1 MLHDQNINI
10 MNTNAMRAFKIQ
22 NNQKILGSFSN
33 DFYGFV
39 KLSLRTWTLNF
50 P

>member
-1 MLHDQNINI
+1 MP
-10 MNTNAMRAFKIQ
+10 REKEAFKIQ
-22 NNQKILGSFSN
+22 NNQKISGLFSN